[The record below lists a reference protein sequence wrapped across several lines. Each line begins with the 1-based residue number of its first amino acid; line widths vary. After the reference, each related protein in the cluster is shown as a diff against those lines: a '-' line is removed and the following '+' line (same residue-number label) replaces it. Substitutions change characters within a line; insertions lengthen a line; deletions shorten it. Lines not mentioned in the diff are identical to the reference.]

1 MRLPPYKFNVVYKAG
16 ADNPTDYLS
25 PHPIEMHAVKQGR
38 MAETY
43 MNFIADSSLPKAMT
57 LVEIEQASN
66 ADKEIRAVRACIKL
80 NQWNFDAVRPFKDCR
95 DELTVTSNGVF

>member
-1 MRLPPYKFNVVYKAG
+1 
-16 ADNPTDYLS
+16 
-25 PHPIEMHAVKQGR
+25 
-38 MAETY
+38 
-43 MNFIADSSLPKAMT
+43 MT